1 MATYHTKPGF
11 KKVQYVLKEETVEAV
26 KRDAKSLG
34 MTGSSY
40 VNMVLM
46 SVSRAA
52 SELDAAHYSDLFA
65 YVIAEAYE
73 AQKQSQQEAEED

>member
-1 MATYHTKPGF
+1 MVTYTTKEGC
-11 KKVQYVLKEETVEAV
+11 KKIQFVLKNETIEAV

-34 MTGSSY
+34 MTNSSY

-52 SELDAAHYSDLFA
+52 DDLVADKYADMFA
-65 YVIAEAYE
+65 YVIAQAYD
-73 AQKQSQQEAEED
+73 AQKASREEQAEE